1 MAVGWDGGEPAV
13 DLATVGV
20 GELEGRQE
28 RLGGDAADAAGAG
41 LFDGLVEGVLGE
53 AVEAFDAVAEPEV
66 DALPVFAAVGE
77 GLVVLGS
84 GFGRDGDRLLCA
96 DLGRSGGAR
105 LGVGQGQAGI
115 AAEAGGFER
124 ALDASGGSG
133 AGHALVAFVV
143 GVLLGDQLEREPGGD
158 AADPGLLVD
167 GLLRCLA
174 EDGYEV
180 VEEAAT
186 AVIAQA
192 QAQGEAEPWT
202 RPSFIDE
209 VVDLQKQR
217 QLEASATGSVQV
229 FDRSPVCTH
238 ALANYLGRPVPRA
251 LMAEIERITAEEI
264 YERQVLF
271 VRNLGFCE
279 PTSARRISFQ
289 ESLVFEKIHEQSYR
303 AFGFEIIDIPAGDLA
318 DRVAAVNAVISHG
331 S

>member
-1 MAVGWDGGEPAV
+1 M
-13 DLATVGV
+13 
-20 GELEGRQE
+20 
-28 RLGGDAADAAGAG
+28 
-41 LFDGLVEGVLGE
+41 
-53 AVEAFDAVAEPEV
+53 
-66 DALPVFAAVGE
+66 
-77 GLVVLGS
+77 
-84 GFGRDGDRLLCA
+84 
-96 DLGRSGGAR
+96 
-105 LGVGQGQAGI
+105 
-115 AAEAGGFER
+115 
-124 ALDASGGSG
+124 
-133 AGHALVAFVV
+133 AFVV